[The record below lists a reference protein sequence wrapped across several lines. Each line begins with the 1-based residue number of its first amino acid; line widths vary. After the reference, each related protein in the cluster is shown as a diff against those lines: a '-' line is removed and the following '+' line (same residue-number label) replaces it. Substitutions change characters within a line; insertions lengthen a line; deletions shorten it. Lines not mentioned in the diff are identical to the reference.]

1 MEEWFINEPETEII
15 GFRTMRDDVVENL
28 EEKIQKTGEDEP
40 GWDQKFDRYHYYVK
54 YFVIREGEIFDTSRR
69 YTQAR
74 DSLEELAFDFEGVI
88 NSLVDVSAG
97 YDNILVIEW
106 GIQGK
111 VIK

>member
-15 GFRTMRDDVVENL
+15 NFKTMRDDVVENL
-28 EEKIQKTGEDEP
+28 EEKIQKSGDQEP
-40 GWDQKFDRYHYYVK
+40 GWETKFDRYHYYVK
-54 YFVIREGEIFDTSRR
+54 YYVIREGEIFDTSRR

-74 DSLEELAFDFEGVI
+74 ESLEELKLDFHGVI
-88 NSLVDVSAG
+88 NSLENISAG